1 MFLKP
6 TSGLHDKGGRIA
18 LSVTIMA
25 GGTMIRSLIDC
36 FGPIGEVH
44 TVENTRG
51 GRKEGKEMGL
61 LVRALKKFE
70 QVM

>member
-25 GGTMIRSLIDC
+25 GGTMMRSLIDC

-44 TVENTRG
+44 TVENIRG
-51 GRKEGKEMGL
+51 GPEGGKRNRL
-61 LVRALKKFE
+61 ACS
-70 QVM
+70 